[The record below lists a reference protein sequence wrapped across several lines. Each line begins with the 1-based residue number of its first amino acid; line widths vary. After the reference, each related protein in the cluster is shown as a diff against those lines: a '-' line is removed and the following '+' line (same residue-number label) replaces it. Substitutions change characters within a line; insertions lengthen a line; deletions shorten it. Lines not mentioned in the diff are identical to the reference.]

1 MRGLPLDDLST
12 SDTSA
17 LRDVEHGTTY
27 DDREADDH
35 LRTIQLGVWTVTLAD
50 GDVKQ
55 HTDTIFSYLPVVQR
69 MFVEVYHVDPW
80 AVKILLLSKFFS
92 AIQPTL
98 LLYFFSRL
106 LEEIEKIA
114 AIIMRLGCVA
124 FVALFDWWFSGTF
137 PRLKS
142 RTQRHF
148 KAALLEAQLRTNV
161 PTSLRPSSAGNVSSR
176 ALAQHFMDLF
186 DLLDSAMSAAS
197 LITFVIA
204 SASASV
210 GGANIMHTTNEPFL
224 RTERL
229 AKLAEPQLREEVIS
243 ANIGDY
249 IMREFRAASAALRN
263 VSDEH
268 PFLQYQR
275 RPTPAHDVFTSLAG
289 DLPIV
294 YCVLSAAFSSGS
306 TSVSSVAILQQS
318 AQTFLQAVT
327 MTLFY
332 FNRFREYANEFE
344 QYYKVIEAPVR
355 ENVLV
360 DGYLSYPL
368 VTSSDMG
375 MEFELRDVQFAYPGD
390 PDKLALRAVKAPSLL
405 TRIYDPTSGAILLDG
420 EPLSSYRQH
429 TLYQA
434 TDVLSQGHHL
444 FPLSMGENI
453 GLGCV
458 ERMHDERAVRAAAE
472 AGGASA
478 CIAKLR
484 DGLDTVLDPDTRASG
499 NNLLGKEGEALRK
512 RLDAL
517 DKPVEVSGGETQRIV
532 AARTFMRF
540 NSGKVRAVLVDEPSS
555 ALDPEGELA
564 LFDNL
569 RAEREGKTMIF
580 VTHRFGHLTKY
591 ADQIICMKDGE
602 VVERGVHDELIAMD
616 GEYKKLYD
624 IQASAFVAST

>member
-1 MRGLPLDDLST
+1 
-12 SDTSA
+12 
-17 LRDVEHGTTY
+17 
-27 DDREADDH
+27 
-35 LRTIQLGVWTVTLAD
+35 
-50 GDVKQ
+50 
-55 HTDTIFSYLPVVQR
+55 
-69 MFVEVYHVDPW
+69 
-80 AVKILLLSKFFS
+80 
-92 AIQPTL
+92 
-98 LLYFFSRL
+98 
-106 LEEIEKIA
+106 
-114 AIIMRLGCVA
+114 
-124 FVALFDWWFSGTF
+124 
-137 PRLKS
+137 
-142 RTQRHF
+142 
-148 KAALLEAQLRTNV
+148 
-161 PTSLRPSSAGNVSSR
+161 
-176 ALAQHFMDLF
+176 
-186 DLLDSAMSAAS
+186 
-197 LITFVIA
+197 
-204 SASASV
+204 
-210 GGANIMHTTNEPFL
+210 
-224 RTERL
+224 
-229 AKLAEPQLREEVIS
+229 
-243 ANIGDY
+243 
-249 IMREFRAASAALRN
+249 
-263 VSDEH
+263 
-268 PFLQYQR
+268 
-275 RPTPAHDVFTSLAG
+275 
-289 DLPIV
+289 
-294 YCVLSAAFSSGS
+294 
-306 TSVSSVAILQQS
+306 
-318 AQTFLQAVT
+318 

-360 DGYLSYPL
+360 DGHLSYPL
-368 VTSSDMG
+368 ATSSDQGMG
-375 MEFELRDVQFAYPGD
+375 FELRDVKFAYPGD
-390 PDKLALRAVKAPSLL
+390 PGKLALRGVSITIQPGQLVVVVGANGSGKSTFIKLL

-420 EPLSSYRQH
+420 EPLCAYRQL
-429 TLYQA
+429 TLRQA

-591 ADQIICMKDGE
+591 ADLIICMKDGQI
-602 VVERGVHDELIAMD
+602 VEHGVHDELISSD

-624 IQASAFVAST
+624 IQASAFVSDL